1 MILHNCFCEVKK
13 FKRLMQCLASLALEI
28 IVLMHT
34 HHRML
39 HFLKNIDNISKIFVL
54 IERCSLDQLH
64 NRIRKV

>member
-13 FKRLMQCLASLALEI
+13 CLASLALEI
-28 IVLMHT
+28 IVIMHT